1 MYPRTT
7 RPRGEGP
14 APFFTPG
21 RVALLVIA
29 ALTLLF
35 IFGNTRE
42 TKIRLLLP
50 EVSMPLWLA
59 LFFTGLIG
67 VLCGRYLGRRHR

>member
-1 MYPRTT
+1 
-7 RPRGEGP
+7 
-14 APFFTPG
+14 
-21 RVALLVIA
+21 VALLVIA
-29 ALTLLF
+29 ALTLLI